1 MATTQFDGIY
11 CGLSPEV
18 GTQSGVGWKGEES
31 AATKSIPSTDIKWV
45 QWLRVARNYQ
55 IRVALKDGTRTTFDG
70 FSRDNHDKLVSLF
83 KQHFSVQLESKEVSF
98 RGWNWGSTDFQGQDL
113 AFLVGNKTAF
123 ELPLQF
129 VANSNIAGRT
139 EVSLEFQPQSLT
151 KSKPSKY
158 APDEMA
164 EIRFYVPGTQA
175 KSSRSDAGSQK
186 SDAEDEG
193 EEISA
198 AQAFHNTIKERAEIG
213 QATGDIILSFEEV
226 LVLTPRGRYDVDLY
240 HDFFRLRGK
249 TYDYKIVYSTIL
261 KLFLLPK
268 DDLHVLFIMGLGIP
282 IQQGQTR
289 YQYLVMQFTREEETT
304 AELNMTEY
312 VPHSL
317 PLHFGEEVA
326 TYDRMK
332 KQYEDP
338 TFEVVSGIFRAL
350 SKKKIVGAGSFQSN
364 NGHPSV
370 KANLK
375 AVQGDL
381 FLLEKYVFFVS
392 KQPVLIEL
400 VDIYQVVFSRLGRG
414 MGASASRS
422 FDLKITTKSGP
433 EYVFSSIIK
442 EEKNGVEAYLI
453 ERKVRVKNEK
463 VPEEEIV
470 MAGDDE
476 DEDEEMAS
484 IASGSDVE
492 KAKPKKSAGAD
503 LDSEEEDD
511 DFEASA
517 SDSGSPTDTD
527 SDGSGGET
535 ASDASGDRD
544 VARGAKKALKKS
556 AKKGKG
562 KAADGEDTPAKKPA
576 KKKKAKADKDEDAMD
591 VDESEGEKSKPKPK
605 PKPKV
610 KVKAKGVEEDGPVK
624 KKQKTG

>member
-1 MATTQFDGIY
+1 M
-11 CGLSPEV
+11 
-18 GTQSGVGWKGEES
+18 
-31 AATKSIPSTDIKWV
+31 
-45 QWLRVARNYQ
+45 
-55 IRVALKDGTRTTFDG
+55 
-70 FSRDNHDKLVSLF
+70 
-83 KQHFSVQLESKEVSF
+83 
-98 RGWNWGSTDFQGQDL
+98 
-113 AFLVGNKTAF
+113 
-123 ELPLQF
+123 
-129 VANSNIAGRT
+129 
-139 EVSLEFQPQSLT
+139 
-151 KSKPSKY
+151 
-158 APDEMA
+158 
-164 EIRFYVPGTQA
+164 PGTQA
-175 KSSRSDAGSQK
+175 KGSQK

-193 EEISA
+193 EDISA
-198 AQAFHNTIKERAEIG
+198 AQAFHNTVKDRAEIS
-213 QATGDIILSFEEV
+213 QAAGDIILSFEEV

-268 DDLHVLFIMGLGIP
+268 DDMHVLFIMGLGIP

-289 YQYLVMQFTREEETT
+289 YQYLVTQFTREEETT
-304 AELNMTEY
+304 AELNMTE
-312 VPHSL
+312 
-317 PLHFGEEVA
+317 EEVA
-326 TYDRMK
+326 SYDRMK
-332 KQYEDP
+332 KHYEDP

-400 VDIYQVVFSRLGRG
+400 LDIYQVVFSRLGQG

-442 EEKNGVEAYLI
+442 EEKNGVEAYLT

-470 MAGDDE
+470 MAGDD

-484 IASGSDVE
+484 IASGSDVDRG
-492 KAKPKKSAGAD
+492 KSKKSAGVD
-503 LDSEEEDD
+503 LDSEEEDE

-517 SDSGSPTDTD
+517 SDSGSPTDTE

-544 VARGAKKALKKS
+544 VARGGKKTGKKS
-556 AKKGKG
+556 SKKGKG
-562 KAADGEDTPAKKPA
+562 KAVDGDESSPVKKA
-576 KKKKAKADKDEDAMD
+576 VKKKKAKVNKDEDAMD
-591 VDESEGEKSKPKPK
+591 VDESEGGKPKPR
-605 PKPKV
+605 PKPK
-610 KVKAKGVEEDGPVK
+610 KLKAKGGEEDGPVK